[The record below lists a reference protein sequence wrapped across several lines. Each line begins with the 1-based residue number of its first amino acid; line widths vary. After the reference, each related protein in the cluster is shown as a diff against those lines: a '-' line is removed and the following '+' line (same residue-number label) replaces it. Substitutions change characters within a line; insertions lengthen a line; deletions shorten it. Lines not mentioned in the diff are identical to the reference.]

1 MSDGY
6 VTVVVGIATNGISRQ
21 FLIAP
26 ENHYIS
32 VNDEVMADDGFE
44 YDVMFSKSY
53 VPTNDS
59 MCIALRAALGSPKRI
74 MLHKVISEVKW
85 GGENEDAADTPCDDD
100 SRSWSRDGD
109 GSTVFGE

>member
-6 VTVVVGIATNGISRQ
+6 VTVVVGIETNGSRRQ

-26 ENHYIS
+26 ESHYIS

-74 MLHKVISEVKW
+74 MLHKVVSEVKW
-85 GGENEDAADTPCDDD
+85 GDENEDTADTSGDDD
-100 SRSWSRDGD
+100 CRSRSGDGD
-109 GSTVFGE
+109 GTEVHG